1 MALKKHNWKVLVM
14 LKDSLQKIF
23 SYFGVKIVRI
33 RHYTDPVAPFD
44 VLELAV
50 QRQLFEDKESFYYVK
65 IGANDGVIPDTLNLL
80 RRKHSL
86 RGCVVPS
93 ILDNGLQSFKTFM
106 LTLPG
111 RKISLLYIDIDEA
124 AENVIDTVFDAGVFP
139 EIINFGWTSILD
151 EKRFSLK
158 MKLLDNRYRF
168 IDVGEDTVCVRGN
181 RE

>member
-1 MALKKHNWKVLVM
+1 M
-14 LKDSLQKIF
+14 LKNSLQKIF

-33 RHYTDPVAPFD
+33 SHFTDPVVPFD

-50 QRQLFEDKESFYYVK
+50 QRQLFEDKETFYFVK
-65 IGANDGVIPDTLNLL
+65 IGANDGVLPDTLNQL

-93 ILDNGLQSFKTFM
+93 ILDSSVQSSKTFM
-106 LTLPG
+106 SNLPE
-111 RKISLLYIDIDEA
+111 RKISLLHIDIDGA
-124 AENVIDTVFDAGVFP
+124 AEKVIDTVLDAGVFP

-158 MKLLDNRYRF
+158 MKLLDNQYRF
-168 IDVGEDTVCVRGN
+168 IDVGEETVCVRGN